1 MGYIQ
6 DFDRELEAMFTRG
19 DDKDTIVRFVK
30 KVVVESYK
38 NGIMA
43 AKLVDADHD
52 ASRKA
57 ARFAGRK

>member
-6 DFDRELEAMFTRG
+6 DFDRELDAMFARG

-43 AKLVDADHD
+43 AKMADADHD

-57 ARFAGRK
+57 KRFAGRT